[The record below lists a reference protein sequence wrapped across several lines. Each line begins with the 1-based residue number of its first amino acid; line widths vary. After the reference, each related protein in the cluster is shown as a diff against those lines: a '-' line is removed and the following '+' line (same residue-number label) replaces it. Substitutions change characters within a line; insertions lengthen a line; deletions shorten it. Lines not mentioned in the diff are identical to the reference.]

1 MKKNLDSEKKELKKG
16 FYMFMKMNKIVYF
29 TGEFD
34 ASNGD
39 PIIKIEANATANKFL
54 PPCFIKELYRIEEKD
69 VEEIINDLRKRANW
83 LEKGLKD

>member
-39 PIIKIEANATANKFL
+39 PIIEMEINTAGKKFL
-54 PPCFIKELYRIEEKD
+54 PPYFILQ
-69 VEEIINDLRKRANW
+69 ANMT
-83 LEKGLKD
+83 